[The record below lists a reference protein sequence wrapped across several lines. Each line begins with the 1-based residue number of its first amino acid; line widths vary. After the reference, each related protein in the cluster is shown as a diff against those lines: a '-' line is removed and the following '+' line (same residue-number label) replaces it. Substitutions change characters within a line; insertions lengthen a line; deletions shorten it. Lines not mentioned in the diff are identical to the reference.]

1 MKQEHTPLYDALKR
15 FADEKPVSFH
25 VPGHKNGQVF
35 LDKGNDYFGQI
46 LKLDG
51 TELEGLD
58 DLHEPEGVIKE
69 AEELLSALYDSQQSF
84 FLVNG
89 STVGNLAMVLGT
101 CKAGDTVLVQRNCH
115 KSIMN
120 ALELARVKP
129 VFLSPRY
136 NDEWGTAEEVEFT
149 TVQSALDTYVD
160 AKALILT
167 YPTYYGIG
175 EDLTE
180 TIHLAHEHGVQ
191 VLVDEAHGAHFIAGE
206 PFMKSSLAMGADYVV
221 QSAHKTLPAM
231 TMGSYLHIGQN
242 CRFPHNIK
250 EYLQI
255 LQSSSPSY
263 PIMASLDLARSFLGT
278 LTKEDL
284 DYTKSCIEAF
294 KKELSALEGIKL
306 LQPARGSADLL
317 KAVLQSDGTY
327 SGFTLQEELRKE
339 HIYTELA
346 DIRNVLLV
354 LPILKAGQDYPFEQ
368 MV

>member
-1 MKQEHTPLYDALKR
+1 
-15 FADEKPVSFH
+15 
-25 VPGHKNGQVF
+25 
-35 LDKGNDYFGQI
+35 
-46 LKLDG
+46 
-51 TELEGLD
+51 
-58 DLHEPEGVIKE
+58 
-69 AEELLSALYDSQQSF
+69 
-84 FLVNG
+84 
-89 STVGNLAMVLGT
+89 
-101 CKAGDTVLVQRNCH
+101 
-115 KSIMN
+115 
-120 ALELARVKP
+120 
-129 VFLSPRY
+129 
-136 NDEWGTAEEVEFT
+136 
-149 TVQSALDTYVD
+149 
-160 AKALILT
+160 
-167 YPTYYGIG
+167 
-175 EDLTE
+175 
-180 TIHLAHEHGVQ
+180 
-191 VLVDEAHGAHFIAGE
+191 
-206 PFMKSSLAMGADYVV
+206 
-221 QSAHKTLPAM
+221 M

-317 KAVLQSDGTY
+317 KAFLQSDGTY

-368 MV
+368 MVLACKKAVRRSKTQESIQSGKVIVDEDAKVSTLALTYDEMASRKERSLPFAESAGFIAAETIIPYPPGIPFIIKGERLSESKLKQLQELVEAGTHFHGFKDEEQKKIAVYDKI